1 MLERAGAGLTLRGR
15 TGEGPAADNLR
26 LLRREF
32 GACALWDC
40 KPPAADE
47 LGLSPVRWSLDDAAA
62 EDAASGVPRAEP
74 PRELTRRCVA
84 ARTDAVRFPAAEV
97 SPSMCKAVTPRV
109 GQLSEP
115 KANASSTRQLTPLV
129 GGR

>member
-15 TGEGPAADNLR
+15 TGEGPAADNLW

-47 LGLSPVRWSLDDAAA
+47 LELPPVGWSLDAAAA
-62 EDAASGVPRAEP
+62 EDKASGVPRLELL
-74 PRELTRRCVA
+74 RELTRRGVPEPA
-84 ARTDAVRFPAAEV
+84 DAVRFPAAEGGV
-97 SPSMCKAVTPRV
+97 PVCMAGTPRV
-109 GQLSEP
+109 RTAVRP
-115 KANASSTRQLTPLV
+115 KAKLSCWQLRPFV
-129 GGR
+129 AGR

>member
-15 TGEGPAADNLR
+15 TGDPAADNLG

-115 KANASSTRQLTPLV
+115 KANAVALATRRLV